1 MALIVSLTPVV
12 TVATAILYR
21 TEAVSRD
28 RIAAFSIG
36 VAAVVIV
43 LLPEFDLLDSQVVW
57 WIVLCLSYR
66 SRTTL
71 NRFTFWR
78 TGRRGLDV
86 LQIGAGETVIATLL
100 VLPLYCS

>member
-57 WIVLCLSYR
+57 WIVLMLIVPITY
-66 SRTTL
+66 
-71 NRFTFWR
+71 
-78 TGRRGLDV
+78 DV
-86 LQIGAGETVIATLL
+86 ESVYVLANWPEGA
-100 VLPLYCS
+100 